1 VTEFSIINNFI
12 MQIKAVD
19 HGNDLWT
26 VSDVFDPELLAR
38 LHSKDL
44 YAYEWQKVNM
54 QDDLLRRQ
62 LIYSNEDVLHEI
74 NTQINKKENLQHL
87 SDTLGEQVYSVNSKF
102 WMDLEDYIITNHPDN
117 PAVKNVIQIFLW
129 PNDASLGTEFFH
141 KVAESSELD
150 EQGSWI
156 GPGENINGQRLRKKF
171 DYVVNTGYLMKNKYQ
186 IHGMTTPVPKNS
198 LRLSLYGHLST

>member
-1 VTEFSIINNFI
+1 
-12 MQIKAVD
+12 MQIQAVD
-19 HGNDLWT
+19 HNDDLWA
-26 VSDVFDPELLAR
+26 VSDVFDPDLLAR

-54 QDDLLRRQ
+54 QEDLLRRE
-62 LIYSNEDVLHEI
+62 LTYSKEDVLHEI
-74 NTQINKKENLQHL
+74 NTQINNKENLQQL
-87 SDTLGEQVYSVNSKF
+87 SDTLEVKVHRVNSKF

-141 KVAESSELD
+141 NVAESSELD
-150 EQGSWI
+150 EQGGWTNPSQ
-156 GPGENINGQRLRKKF
+156 ENINDQHLRKKF
-171 DYVVNTGYLMKNKYQ
+171 DYVVNTGYIMKNRYQ

-198 LRLSLYGHLST
+198 FRLSLYGHSST

>member
-1 VTEFSIINNFI
+1 
-12 MQIKAVD
+12 MQIQAVD
-19 HGNDLWT
+19 HNDDLWA
-26 VSDVFDPELLAR
+26 VSDVFDPDLLAR

-54 QDDLLRRQ
+54 QEDLLRRE
-62 LIYSNEDVLHEI
+62 LTYSKEDVLHEI
-74 NTQINKKENLQHL
+74 NTQINNKENLQQL
-87 SDTLGEQVYSVNSKF
+87 SDTLEVKVHRVNSKF

-141 KVAESSELD
+141 NVAESSELD
-150 EQGSWI
+150 EQGGWTNPSQ
-156 GPGENINGQRLRKKF
+156 ENINGLHLRKRF
-171 DYVVNTGYLMKNKYQ
+171 DYMVNTGYIMKNRYQ

-198 LRLSLYGHLST
+198 FRLSLYGHSST

>member
-1 VTEFSIINNFI
+1 
-12 MQIKAVD
+12 MQIQAVD
-19 HGNDLWT
+19 HNDDLWA
-26 VSDVFDPELLAR
+26 VSDVFDPDLLAR

-54 QDDLLRRQ
+54 QEDLLRRE
-62 LIYSNEDVLHEI
+62 LTYSKEDVLHEI
-74 NTQINKKENLQHL
+74 NTQINNKENLQQL
-87 SDTLGEQVYSVNSKF
+87 SDTLEVKVHRVNSKF

-117 PAVKNVIQIFLW
+117 PAVRNVIQIFLW

-141 KVAESSELD
+141 NVAESSELD
-150 EQGSWI
+150 EQGSWTN
-156 GPGENINGQRLRKKF
+156 PSQENINDQHLRKKF
-171 DYVVNTGYLMKNKYQ
+171 DYVVNTGYIMKNKYQ

>member
-1 VTEFSIINNFI
+1 
-12 MQIKAVD
+12 MQIQAVD
-19 HGNDLWT
+19 HNDDLWA
-26 VSDVFDPELLAR
+26 VSDVFDPDLLAR

-54 QDDLLRRQ
+54 QEDLLRRE
-62 LIYSNEDVLHEI
+62 LTYSKEDVLHEI
-74 NTQINKKENLQHL
+74 NTQINNKENLQQL
-87 SDTLGEQVYSVNSKF
+87 SDTLEVKVHRVNSKF

-117 PAVKNVIQIFLW
+117 PAVRNVIQIFLW

-141 KVAESSELD
+141 NVAESSELD
-150 EQGSWI
+150 EQGSWTN
-156 GPGENINGQRLRKKF
+156 PSQENINDQHLRKKF
-171 DYVVNTGYLMKNKYQ
+171 DYVVNTGYIMKNRYQ